1 MLIKFLTVVVIVV
14 GGMLLLLTLITI
26 FAFITSARFKQINEL
41 EEEGLQKLVKQ
52 SKRVKKNN

>member
-1 MLIKFLTVVVIVV
+1 MLIRFIIVVVIVV
-14 GGMLLLLTLITI
+14 GIMLLLLVLTAI

-41 EEEGLQKLVKQ
+41 EEEGLQELVKQ